1 MAIKYLLFS
10 LAHTRKSNLYLA
22 ETGCNYISQSKSPTC
37 SYKMQ
42 TNQLKWSNQQTVKM
56 QSKDGIKMCVR
67 QVYFYK
73 INRKA
78 NMKQSN
84 KSSPKDHNVN
94 LNTQGLH
101 TLKKSFYRL
110 LNIFLQPTF
119 SHECMINTIA
129 EILLGF
135 SSALWSCVRP
145 GYVYILCGYIHKQY
159 FQTS

>member
-56 QSKDGIKMCVR
+56 QSKAGIKMCAR
-67 QVYFYK
+67 QVYLRK

-84 KSSPKDHNVN
+84 KSQLKEYNVN
-94 LNTQGLH
+94 PNIQGLH
-101 TLKKSFYRL
+101 TLKKSFYGL

-119 SHECMINTIA
+119 HHEYMINTTA
-129 EILLGF
+129 EVLGF
-135 SSALWSCVRP
+135 QLSPVEPCAGRL
-145 GYVYILCGYIHKQY
+145 YIHLCENIHKHSSQ
-159 FQTS
+159 